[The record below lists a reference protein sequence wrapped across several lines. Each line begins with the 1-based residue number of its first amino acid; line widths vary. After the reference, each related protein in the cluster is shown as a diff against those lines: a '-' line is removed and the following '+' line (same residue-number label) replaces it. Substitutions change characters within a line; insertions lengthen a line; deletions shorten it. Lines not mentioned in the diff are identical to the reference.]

1 MKTVKSLVAG
11 AFGAFA
17 LSCAAS
23 AQTPIYT
30 SGTISAYWG
39 PSGTVAGSTVMGN
52 YFVPTNGGTELDL
65 QQVKF
70 YVYRLLPAGATKLVP
85 ATLNLEVTPM
95 TYDGAAFGF
104 GTPIALGTV
113 NFVADTA
120 AASQVWTVTTAL
132 GSNII
137 PLETTSNAGLGGFW
151 IGGTISGAG
160 TATTNNTF
168 LFSAAP
174 TLGASINRFWLRSS
188 TGAYTG
194 PYWFGTDAT
203 GAENKARLSADISG
217 VVGNAPPPTDPCLP
231 ANVIQGAPGFNVVT
245 VDQSYPELDLGT
257 YCTADFGA
265 NTIINNAK
273 YIKFTA
279 AAAGSTTVQNC
290 SDTTG
295 SVDARIAVLTQCGD
309 ASTTIACDDDGCTA
323 GAAPYTAK
331 VTFDAVAGQTYYFA
345 VGGYSVGT
353 TGPFNVEI
361 IVPAP
366 PACPADLN
374 NDGVV
379 NGADLGLMLGSWG
392 NCPAPCKADLNSDG
406 IVNGADLGLLLGAWG
421 PCV

>member
-1 MKTVKSLVAG
+1 MQTVKSFLVG
-11 AFGAFA
+11 AIGALA
-17 LSCAAS
+17 ASCAVS

-30 SGTISAYWG
+30 SGALSAYWA

-52 YFVPTNGGTELDL
+52 YFVTTNGGTEMNL

-70 YVYRLLPAGATKLVP
+70 YVYRLLPTGATTLVP

-95 TYDGAAFGF
+95 TFDGTAFGF
-104 GTPIALGTV
+104 GTPIPLGSV
-113 NFVADTA
+113 NFVADA
-120 AASQVWTVTTAL
+120 ATASQVWTVTTAL

-151 IGGTISGAG
+151 IGGKISGAG

-168 LFSAAP
+168 LFGAAP
-174 TLGASINRFWLRSS
+174 TLGACINRFWLRST

-194 PYWFGTDAT
+194 PYWFG
-203 GAENKARLSADISG
+203 AETTAARLAADISG

-231 ANVIQGAPGFNVVT
+231 ENIIQGAPGFNVVT
-245 VDQSYPELDLGT
+245 VDQSYPELDIGT
-257 YCTADFGA
+257 YCTGDFGT

-279 AAAGSTTVQNC
+279 AASGSTSVQNC
-290 SDTTG
+290 ADVSG
-295 SVDARIAVLTQCGD
+295 SVDARIAVLTECGNP
-309 ASTTIACDDDGCTA
+309 ATTLACDDDGCTA
-323 GAAPYTAK
+323 GAAPYTSK

-345 VGGYSVGT
+345 VGGYSVAT

-361 IVPAP
+361 VVPAP

-374 NDGVV
+374 QDGVV

-392 NCPAPCKADLNSDG
+392 PCPGCSADLNQDG
-406 IVNGADLGLLLGAWG
+406 IVNGADLGLLLGSWG
-421 PCV
+421 PCQ

>member
-1 MKTVKSLVAG
+1 MQTVKSFLVG
-11 AFGAFA
+11 AIGALA
-17 LSCAAS
+17 ASCAVS

-30 SGTISAYWG
+30 SGALSAYWA

-52 YFVPTNGGTELDL
+52 YFVTTNGGTEMDL

-70 YVYRLLPAGATKLVP
+70 YVYRLLPTGATTLVP

-95 TYDGAAFGF
+95 TFDGTAFGF
-104 GTPIALGTV
+104 GTPIPLGSV
-113 NFVADTA
+113 NFVADA
-120 AASQVWTVTTAL
+120 ATASQVWTVTTAL

-151 IGGTISGAG
+151 IGGKISGAG

-168 LFSAAP
+168 LFGAAP
-174 TLGASINRFWLRSS
+174 TLGACINRFWLRST

-194 PYWFGTDAT
+194 PYWFG
-203 GAENKARLSADISG
+203 AETTAARLAADISG

-231 ANVIQGAPGFNVVT
+231 ENIIQGAPGFNVVT
-245 VDQSYPELDLGT
+245 VDQSYPELDIGT
-257 YCTADFGA
+257 YCTGDFGT

-279 AAAGSTTVQNC
+279 AASGSTSVQNC
-290 SDTTG
+290 ADVSG
-295 SVDARIAVLTQCGD
+295 SVDARIAVLTECGNP
-309 ASTTIACDDDGCTA
+309 ATTLACDDDGCTA
-323 GAAPYTAK
+323 GAAPYTSK

-345 VGGYSVGT
+345 VGGYSVAT

-361 IVPAP
+361 VVPAP

-374 NDGVV
+374 QDGVV

-392 NCPAPCKADLNSDG
+392 PCPGCSADLNQDG
-406 IVNGADLGLLLGAWG
+406 IVNGADLGLLLGSWG
-421 PCV
+421 PCQ

>member
-1 MKTVKSLVAG
+1 VG
-11 AFGAFA
+11 AIGALA
-17 LSCAAS
+17 ASCAVS

-30 SGTISAYWG
+30 SGALSAYWA

-52 YFVPTNGGTELDL
+52 YFVTTNGGTEMDL

-70 YVYRLLPAGATKLVP
+70 YVYRLLPTGATTLVP

-95 TYDGAAFGF
+95 TFDGTAFGF
-104 GTPIALGTV
+104 GTPIPLGSV
-113 NFVADTA
+113 NFVADA
-120 AASQVWTVTTAL
+120 ATASQVWTVTTAL

-151 IGGTISGAG
+151 IGGKISGAG

-168 LFSAAP
+168 LFGAAP
-174 TLGASINRFWLRSS
+174 TLGACINRFWLRST

-194 PYWFGTDAT
+194 PYWFG
-203 GAENKARLSADISG
+203 AETTAARLAADISG

-231 ANVIQGAPGFNVVT
+231 ENIIQGAPGFNVVT
-245 VDQSYPELDLGT
+245 VDQSYPELDIGT
-257 YCTADFGA
+257 YCTGDFGT

-279 AAAGSTTVQNC
+279 AASGSTSVQNC
-290 SDTTG
+290 ADVSG
-295 SVDARIAVLTQCGD
+295 SVDARIAVLTECGNP
-309 ASTTIACDDDGCTA
+309 ATTLACDDDGCTA
-323 GAAPYTAK
+323 GAAPYTSK

-345 VGGYSVGT
+345 VGGYSVAT

-361 IVPAP
+361 VVPAP

-374 NDGVV
+374 QDGVV

-392 NCPAPCKADLNSDG
+392 PCPGCSADLNQDG
-406 IVNGADLGLLLGAWG
+406 IVNGADLGLLLGSWG
-421 PCV
+421 PCQ

>member
-30 SGTISAYWG
+30 SGTLSAYWG

-52 YFVPTNGGTELDL
+52 YFVPTNGGTEMNL

-70 YVYRLLPAGATKLVP
+70 YVYRLLPAGATTLVP

-113 NFVADTA
+113 NFVADA
-120 AASQVWTVTTAL
+120 ATGNQVWTVTTAL

-151 IGGTISGAG
+151 IGGKISGAG

-188 TGAYTG
+188 AGAYTG

-257 YCTADFGA
+257 YCTADFGT

-331 VTFDAVAGQTYYFA
+331 VTFNAVAGQTYYFA

-392 NCPAPCKADLNSDG
+392 ICPAPCKADLNSDG

>member
-1 MKTVKSLVAG
+1 MKTLKSLVAG

-30 SGTISAYWG
+30 SGTLSAYWG

-52 YFVPTNGGTELDL
+52 YFVPTNGGTEMDL

-70 YVYRLLPAGATKLVP
+70 YVYRLLPAGTTTLVP

-113 NFVADTA
+113 NFVADA
-120 AASQVWTVTTAL
+120 ATGNQVWTVTTAL

-151 IGGTISGAG
+151 IGGKISGAG

-188 TGAYTG
+188 AGAYTG

-257 YCTADFGA
+257 YCTADFGT

-331 VTFDAVAGQTYYFA
+331 VTFNAVAGQTYYFA